1 MICVINQLEI
11 LDGKGF
17 WSSFQVKRPVL
28 SRFAKEWLIILEL
41 SPKWTLF
48 RHFQAKG
55 MTGDGVMLLSHL
67 SFNSLVLNLGR
78 EDASLLK

>member
-1 MICVINQLEI
+1 
-11 LDGKGF
+11 
-17 WSSFQVKRPVL
+17 
-28 SRFAKEWLIILEL
+28 
-41 SPKWTLF
+41 
-48 RHFQAKG
+48 